1 VSLSWILLYAS
12 YPESEKAEAL
22 KVAMNWGLTD
32 GQSFAEGMGY
42 IPLPETIVSKALQAV
57 ASVR

>member
-1 VSLSWILLYAS
+1 MGGMRNPKKPQRSK
-12 YPESEKAEAL
+12 E
-22 KVAMNWGLTD
+22 AMNWGLTD